1 MKKMTVVLFAM
12 LLLFSTALADVQSQV
27 NAPARYQETL
37 SSPSGRSHIY
47 VDAQVVVP
55 EAETI
60 PIYQVYA
67 RAPYETEFRA
77 LADVAFGTDGYTLER
92 GVTDAKNP
100 AGFTYQEDDPDRW
113 PEGFHGYSLE
123 TSRFPASRLHQGG
136 EGYSVTASYT
146 TSDYVKNVFLWN
158 RLAYYDGGDNFGKK
172 VPPEAE
178 ARAAADAIVAQ
189 VFPDFR
195 FWGSEEDIN
204 GIIDERTGRGMIM
217 DYGYRFYYA
226 RMIGN
231 IPVSYVHDQGGGDYY
246 PSTDQTPIQT
256 QMYASVPPYEKL
268 FIDVGENGVFQI
280 QFQNPLRVGEA
291 QGDASF
297 LSFDKIME
305 IFNRI
310 APLGIAGSELNSLIG
325 GRYVNNIYI
334 KEIRL
339 GYMCTMDR
347 NHPERYLMIPVWDF
361 YGDREFR
368 GDYEAWNNQ
377 SHFTISAIDGTVID
391 RAYGY

>member
-1 MKKMTVVLFAM
+1 MKKILVFLMA
-12 LLLFSTALADVQSQV
+12 LLLCPAALANVPSQV

-77 LADVAFGTDGYTLER
+77 LADLAFGTDGYTLER

-113 PEGFHGYSLE
+113 GEGFHGYSLS
-123 TSRFPASRLHQGG
+123 TGFLPASRLHRGG
-136 EGYSVTASYT
+136 EDYYVTASYVT
-146 TSDYVKNVFLWN
+146 TDYIKNAFLWN
-158 RLAYYDGGDNFGKK
+158 GLAYYDGGDNFGKK

-178 ARAAADAIVAQ
+178 ARAAADAIVARA
-189 VFPDFR
+189 FPDFR
-195 FWGSEEDIN
+195 FWGSEEDLDGHI
-204 GIIDERTGRGMIM
+204 GERTGRGDFW

-231 IPVSYVHDQGGGDYY
+231 IPVSYVSDQGGYDYN
-246 PSTDQTPIQT
+246 PSDQEQK
-256 QMYASVPPYEKL
+256 YASVPPYEKL
-268 FIDVGENGVFQI
+268 FIDVGEKGVFQVKLQYPVRI
-280 QFQNPLRVGEA
+280 GEA

-297 LSFDKIME
+297 LPFDQIME
-305 IFNRI
+305 IFSRV
-310 APLGIAGSELNSLIG
+310 APLKIAAGETESKIG
-325 GRYVNNIYI
+325 DRYVNNLYI

-391 RAYGY
+391 RMYGY

>member
-1 MKKMTVVLFAM
+1 MKRILVFLLA
-12 LLLFSTALADVQSQV
+12 LLLCPAALADVPSQV
-27 NAPARYQETL
+27 NAPAQYQGTFD
-37 SSPSGRSHIY
+37 SPSGRSHIY
-47 VDAQVVVP
+47 VDAQVIVP
-55 EAETI
+55 ETETI

-77 LADVAFGTDGYTLER
+77 LADVVFGTDGYTLER
-92 GVTDAKNP
+92 GVTDANDP
-100 AGFTYQEDDPDRW
+100 AGFTYQEDEPDRW

-123 TSRFPASRLHQGG
+123 TSRLPASRLHQGG

-178 ARAAADAIVAQ
+178 AKATADAIVAQ

-204 GIIDERTGRGMIM
+204 GFIGERTGRGMIM

-231 IPVSYVHDQGGGDYY
+231 IPVSYVYDQGGWDYY

-268 FIDVGENGVFQI
+268 FIDVGQNGVFQI

-297 LSFDKIME
+297 LPFDQIME
-305 IFNRI
+305 IFSRV
-310 APLGIAGSELNSLIG
+310 APLKIAAGETESKIG
-325 GRYVNNIYI
+325 DRYVNNLYI

-391 RAYGY
+391 RMYGY